1 VLPHAPA
8 GGFGRPSAH
17 AAACGY
23 ADDLINRCARL
34 GSREGRRSR
43 NGVDLGAEMTVESG
57 YADIFGPQV
66 PRTGDEAQTA
76 TFALASAAYRDN
88 DVEEI
93 LKANSE
99 WHQSKVSPG
108 KVALFKPNLGE
119 AFSRAVVDRM
129 LGAGR
134 KPLIQS
140 FGAEPQ
146 VVVEHC
152 LAANHI
158 RKNRDNQLSAI
169 MVLCG
174 LLFLPGLLVWL
185 LVFQIRT
192 TIARRE
198 DKRAGAPATTL
209 LVAMAAL
216 AVIFLLKMPFT
227 GFWGLYA
234 RAAVIMPVVG
244 WFLAKRVCERTAHD
258 LRGRWDGLLSGSSV
272 GAKVP
277 ETVPTNPSETAAEN
291 LRQSLARLA
300 AEQQSNS
307 VFYAGPKGILGM
319 GTRWGSW
326 QLAEDLVPADP
337 SREIHPFRSWDVIRS
352 IHDQLRMLERGPLNT
367 GGFTKPSIRHWV
379 VTPVGENAGAVS
391 RPEGTDVEAYQVKP
405 HAIQDI
411 CNKQQFGAGDRHY
424 LGVQWTLW
432 DGQLV
437 ITMLITVTVLHET
450 LRIEVTGHALGPV
463 HPLFTTKPA
472 AKEKKV
478 QKSVRFWETRTVKL
492 PLVDA
497 DEVVRLAARA
507 PLSWYPPLLN
517 WLGGSLSLPEPFGL
531 RHAWA
536 DKPWRHRFM
545 ADDALRAA
553 TPVLRVVHAAAIKV
567 LKENGVDTEKFGS
580 RSASLSTAVQDAS
593 PKKADLYDA

>member
-1 VLPHAPA
+1 
-8 GGFGRPSAH
+8 
-17 AAACGY
+17 
-23 ADDLINRCARL
+23 
-34 GSREGRRSR
+34 
-43 NGVDLGAEMTVESG
+43 MTVESG

-66 PRTGDEAQTA
+66 PRTGDGGQTP

-88 DVEEI
+88 PVEEI
-93 LKANSE
+93 LKANNE
-99 WHQSKVSPG
+99 WHESTVKG
-108 KVALFKPNLGE
+108 GRRWAKIFRPNLGE
-119 AFSRAVVDRM
+119 AFSGAVVARM

-146 VVVEHC
+146 VVVDHC
-152 LAANHI
+152 LAANNI
-158 RKNRDNQLSAI
+158 RRDRDNLLTI
-169 MVLCG
+169 VMVLCG

-192 TIARRE
+192 TIAKNE
-198 DKRAGAPATTL
+198 NKQAGALATAL
-209 LVAMAAL
+209 LVGVGAL
-216 AVIFLLKMPFT
+216 AVIFLVRMPFS
-227 GFWGLYA
+227 GFWGWYA
-234 RAAVIMPVVG
+234 GGSIVMPVVG
-244 WFLAKRVCERTAHD
+244 WFWAKQICERTAKD
-258 LRGRWDGLLSGSSV
+258 LRERWGSLLAGSSV

-277 ETVPTNPSETAAEN
+277 EAVPTSPRETAAEQ
-291 LRQSLARLA
+291 LRQSLAKLS

-326 QLAEDLVPADP
+326 QLAEDLVSADP
-337 SREIHPFRSWDVIRS
+337 TREIHPFRSWDVIRS
-352 IHDQLRMLERGPLNT
+352 IHDQLRMLERGPLNS
-367 GGFTKPSIRHWV
+367 GGFPKPSIRHWI
-379 VTPVGENAGAVS
+379 VTPIAEGATEVS
-391 RPEGTDVEAYQVKP
+391 RPEGTDVEAYQVKS

-463 HPLFTTKPA
+463 HGLFTSKPA
-472 AKEKKV
+472 AKEKEV
-478 QKSVRFWETRTVKL
+478 QKSLKFWETRKVKL

-507 PLSWYPPLLN
+507 PLTWYPPLLN
-517 WLGGSLSLPEPFGL
+517 WLGGSLALPEPFGL

-553 TPVLRVVHAAAIKV
+553 TPVLRVVHSAAIRV
-567 LKENGVDTEKFGS
+567 LEENGVDTEKFGT
-580 RSASLSTAVQDAS
+580 RSAFLSTAVQDVA
-593 PKKADLYDA
+593 PRKADLYDA

>member
-1 VLPHAPA
+1 
-8 GGFGRPSAH
+8 
-17 AAACGY
+17 
-23 ADDLINRCARL
+23 
-34 GSREGRRSR
+34 
-43 NGVDLGAEMTVESG
+43 MTVESG
-57 YADIFGPQV
+57 YAEFFGPQV
-66 PRTGDEAQTA
+66 PRTGDEGQTP

-88 DVEEI
+88 EAEEI

-99 WHQSKVSPG
+99 WHKSEVG
-108 KVALFKPNLGE
+108 KPRIKLFRPNLGE
-119 AFSRAVVDRM
+119 AFSRAIIDRM
-129 LGAGR
+129 LGSGR
-134 KPLIQS
+134 APLIQS
-140 FGAEPQ
+140 FGTQPQ
-146 VVVEHC
+146 VVVEHA
-152 LAANHI
+152 LAAHRI
-158 RKNRDNQLSAI
+158 RRERDNWLTAV

-192 TIARRE
+192 TMAKRD
-198 DKRAGAPATTL
+198 DKRAGALATAL
-209 LVAMAAL
+209 LVGVGAL
-216 AVIFLLKMPFT
+216 AVLFLLRMPFT
-227 GFWGLYA
+227 GFWAWYA
-234 RAAVIMPVVG
+234 RAAVVAPVLG
-244 WFLAKRVCERTAHD
+244 WFWAKQICERTARD
-258 LRGRWDGLLSGSSV
+258 LRERWDSLLSGSSI

-277 ETVPTNPSETAAEN
+277 EAVPSSPGETAAEQ
-291 LRQSLARLA
+291 LRQSLARLS

-337 SREIHPFRSWDVIRS
+337 GREIHPFRSWDVIKA
-352 IHDQLRMLERGPLNT
+352 IHDRLRMLERGPLNT
-367 GGFTKPSIRHWV
+367 GGFPKPSIRHWI
-379 VTPVGENAGAVS
+379 VTPVGENATAVT
-391 RPEGTDVEAYQVKP
+391 RPEGTDVEAYQVKQ
-405 HAIQDI
+405 HAVQEI

-463 HPLFTTKPA
+463 HSLFTTKPA
-472 AKEKKV
+472 AKEKEV
-478 QKSVRFWETRTVKL
+478 QKSVKFWETRKIKL
-492 PLVDA
+492 PLVDS

-507 PLSWYPPLLN
+507 PLTKYPPLLY
-517 WLGGSLSLPEPFGL
+517 WLGGKLTLPEPFGL

-553 TPVLRVVHAAAIKV
+553 TPVLRVVHSAAIKV
-567 LKENGVDTEKFGS
+567 LEENGVDTTKFGS
-580 RSASLSTAVQDAS
+580 RSSSLSTAVQEATPS
-593 PKKADLYDA
+593 KADLYDA